1 LFSSV
6 APDELP
12 FAEDC
17 SFGSAAPGMIDAAA
31 EAIALAARL
40 TTPGFL
46 GAALRFAVFFPVC
59 FLATVFFAAVF
70 FAAVFLA
77 GRRAAVFF
85 VAVLGDFL
93 AALRAVFADFL
104 LAFLAIHFLHW
115 FCLNANE
122 RKIPLQKLHRIF
134 TRDSLPRFAF
144 R

>member
-1 LFSSV
+1 
-6 APDELP
+6 
-12 FAEDC
+12 
-17 SFGSAAPGMIDAAA
+17 MIDAAA

-59 FLATVFFAAVF
+59 FLAAVF

-85 VAVLGDFL
+85 VAVLRDFL

-134 TRDSLPRFAF
+134 TRDSLSRFALC
-144 R
+144 